1 MMSDSISDN
10 HEDFSA
16 DGATRFSGTSR
27 VVLVL
32 MIAALILGVVWA
44 LHYGYERSAPQ
55 YKLFVGD
62 EFPNFTV
69 CDLSG
74 TTVMI
79 HDAYG
84 TGRHILVIGKGSC
97 SHCRAEMLMLA
108 SIFSNKDQLPAPII
122 AVIDPDGIAADKIE
136 RTMGLSRLAFPIL
149 LDSNKNLRQHFP
161 AARVPSIYFMEN
173 NQVKK
178 IIVGERSASYLRQ
191 EITNFAA
198 TGY

>member
-1 MMSDSISDN
+1 M
-10 HEDFSA
+10 
-16 DGATRFSGTSR
+16 
-27 VVLVL
+27 
-32 MIAALILGVVWA
+32 
-44 LHYGYERSAPQ
+44 
-55 YKLFVGD
+55 
-62 EFPNFTV
+62 
-69 CDLSG
+69 
-74 TTVMI
+74 
-79 HDAYG
+79 
-84 TGRHILVIGKGSC
+84 
-97 SHCRAEMLMLA
+97 
-108 SIFSNKDQLPAPII
+108 DQLPAPII